1 MIIGL
6 LHNHTTMKKIAKLYG
21 FLVLL
26 FIVFG
31 CQQEADINPPDPQ
44 PTTVAQDKEFLN
56 TTVTNTLNCIRN
68 VRDGQTVQALVRFMA
83 LSNGTVGN
91 EAWIETMLDE
101 LDLKMGS
108 IELHPDNHRFSF
120 SQYWGTYNWD
130 RTNNVFVKTPATG
143 IFINFP
149 SEPTQTANNVNIKFA
164 TYTDNLYQA
173 NAENI
178 YLPTTVKMNMLKD
191 NVEIVNVD
199 YTGNFSSGNFP
210 SPISIVLN
218 LKISPQNYKITVTR
232 LTNVEFKTTIE
243 LFGSDCNAIIDT
255 KTVFLNDDYNNLD
268 IEEDLSKIEAT
279 YTKGNFIV
287 KCNWDARAYYL
298 FPNPT
303 TNDINSTFN
312 CSVYKAT
319 VKIGD
324 LRFKDVN
331 GDRKLYIYYKDN
343 SSEDVAVYTDRFLN
357 DLREIL
363 RPYFGN
369 DVDNWF

>member
-1 MIIGL
+1 
-6 LHNHTTMKKIAKLYG
+6 MKKIAKLYG
-21 FLVLL
+21 LLVLL

-31 CQQEADINPPDPQ
+31 CQQEADITPPDPQ

-279 YTKGNFIV
+279 YTKGNFII

-303 TNDINSTFN
+303 TNDINSTFS
-312 CSVYKAT
+312 CSVYKAS

-331 GDRKLYIYYKDN
+331 GDRKVYIYYKDN